1 MAQKNAMTK
10 TAEKDKKPKEKVKV
24 AEWMY
29 TIIRRPIVTEKTSNG
44 SQFNQITLEVD
55 LSATKPQI
63 KAAVET
69 LFDVKVKG
77 VNTLV
82 QKGKTKFFRGKRAI
96 RGDMKKAI
104 VTLVEGQGIDFGQT
118 K

>member
-1 MAQKNAMTK
+1 MAKA
-10 TAEKDKKPKEKVKV
+10 KKQTDVKA

-29 TIIRRPIVTEKTSNG
+29 EIIRRPIVTEKSANG
-44 SQFNQITLEVD
+44 SAANQVTFEVATT
-55 LSATKPQI
+55 ATKPQI
-63 KAAVET
+63 RAAVET
-69 LFDVKVKG
+69 LFGVKVKG

-82 QKGKTKFFRGKRAI
+82 QKGKTKFFRGRKAL

-104 VTLVEGQGIDFGQT
+104 IRLAEGQTIDITQG

>member
-1 MAQKNAMTK
+1 MATKKNQEGA
-10 TAEKDKKPKEKVKV
+10 AKP

-29 TIIRRPIVTEKTSNG
+29 EIIRRPIVTEKTAG
-44 SQFNQITLEVD
+44 AAAFNHVTFEV
-55 LSATKPQI
+55 STTATKPQI

-69 LFDVKVKG
+69 LFGVKVKG

-82 QKGKTKFFRGKRAI
+82 QKGKTKFFRGRRAI
-96 RGDMKKAI
+96 RGDMKKA
-104 VTLVEGQGIDFGQT
+104 VVKLAEGQAIDFGQA

>member
-1 MAQKNAMTK
+1 MVTK
-10 TAEKDKKPKEKVKV
+10 TKPADMKPKEKVKV

-29 TIIRRPIVTEKTSNG
+29 NIIRRPLVTEKTSNG
-44 SQFNQITLEVD
+44 SQYNQITLEVSLD
-55 LSATKPQI
+55 ATKPQI

-69 LFDVKVKG
+69 LFDVKVNK

-82 QKGKTKFFRGKRAI
+82 QKGKTKFFRGKRAL
-96 RGDMKKAI
+96 RGDMKKAV
-104 VTLVEGQGIDFGQT
+104 VTLAAGQGIDFGAT

>member
-1 MAQKNAMTK
+1 MATK
-10 TAEKDKKPKEKVKV
+10 AKKETAKA

-29 TIIRRPIVTEKTSNG
+29 TIIRRPIVTEKSSNG
-44 SQFNQITLEVD
+44 SQFNQITLEVAPT
-55 LSATKPQI
+55 ATKPQI

-69 LFDVKVKG
+69 LFEVKVKG

-82 QKGKTKFFRGKRAI
+82 QKGKTKFFRGKKAI

-104 VTLVEGQGIDFGQT
+104 VTLVEGQGIDFGAA

>member
-1 MAQKNAMTK
+1 MAQEKAKAKKETVK
-10 TAEKDKKPKEKVKV
+10 T

-29 TIIRRPIVTEKTSNG
+29 NIIRRPLVTEKTANG
-44 SQFNQITLEVD
+44 SANNQVTFEV
-55 LSATKPQI
+55 LKTATKPEI
-63 KAAVET
+63 RAAVET
-69 LFDVKVKG
+69 LFGVKVTG

-82 QKGKTKFFRGKRAI
+82 QKGKTKFFKGRRAL

-104 VTLVEGQGIDFGQT
+104 ISLAEGQTIDFGQG